1 MLFLCVVIIFVTSY
15 LVLSFQAYTTVVVQL
30 MALLWF
36 HALCRWLLRRFGTT
50 YFLHLQGDW
59 HHLESFTLNMETTPP
74 KRRNS
79 RLQAGA
85 ETQKRTINV
94 EISLNNNHKHNYV
107 FMTVVHTYFYIV
119 TYKSFMS
126 RMMTLLY
133 LLIWILFSP
142 CAISCEFLV
151 VFWSYLTKTK
161 QMKR

>member
-119 TYKSFMS
+119 VDTQRGCKKIKKRGPSVY
-126 RMMTLLY
+126 LLY
-133 LLIWILFSP
+133 FEIYVESVV
-142 CAISCEFLV
+142 ISYSRKL
-151 VFWSYLTKTK
+151 
-161 QMKR
+161 